1 MKLDPYPYFSRVP
14 KDQTKTE
21 ARSDPAENRIQV
33 RPKHRAPNL
42 KLYFCIPMY
51 LGGRLYVLGGEEGLD
66 RHHDTIEEHIILY
79 LYIISNR
86 WLGLTGYKNFNVKI
100 ERIFNGKNQIILKV
114 KDSDYSESKKKKY
127 N

>member
-1 MKLDPYPYFSRVP
+1 
-14 KDQTKTE
+14 
-21 ARSDPAENRIQV
+21 
-33 RPKHRAPNL
+33 
-42 KLYFCIPMY
+42 MY

-79 LYIISNR
+79 LYIISNW
-86 WLGLTGYKNFNVKI
+86 WLVLTGYKNFNVKI
-100 ERIFNGKNQIILKV
+100 ERIFNEKNQIILKV